1 MYDDK
6 MKYDEYGEEQGFEG
20 YEEYPEEGY
29 PEEGGEYYDEEGG
42 EYYDEGFDDDP
53 DAQYVHAEDHEEVSE
68 MASEYSEME
77 E

>member
-1 MYDDK
+1 MYDDE

-20 YEEYPEEGY
+20 YPEEGY